1 MRLPSRESNTDQPSR
16 SIVQPMTTS
25 ATRARYRVVAL
36 ATGLGMITYLD
47 RACIATLA
55 PGIIR
60 DLGLTTVQM
69 GYVFTVFQ
77 LAYALFEIPTA
88 WWADRQGTRAV
99 LSRIVLWWSG
109 LTALTGAAFNYPI
122 LLAIRFLFGMGEAGA
137 WPCVARTF
145 SRWIPA
151 RERGRVQGVF
161 FAGAH
166 LVGGLT
172 PALVLWL
179 LTFLSWRMIFVCFGA
194 VGLVWVAIWHT
205 WFRNDPSEH
214 ASVNA
219 AELATIV
226 AERKQE
232 SGHAAG
238 WEYWGRLI
246 RSKNMLA
253 MCIMYI
259 PNCMIFYFCITW
271 LPTFLRQRHGFD
283 ATSLGLF
290 AGLPLIVSMPGDL
303 LGGLVTDRL
312 AARYGLRI
320 GRCALGAAAYLIAGV
335 ALIGAAAST
344 TPILAAT
351 LIAVATGMTM
361 FTLGAAWGTVIEVGR
376 NQVGVVGA
384 TMNSVGNLAAMLN
397 PLIVAYSVQW
407 FGSWNL
413 PLYLMGALFL
423 LGTVCWTLIDPTEP
437 VFAEAAEPQ
446 PGRPQSLGEATA

>member
-1 MRLPSRESNTDQPSR
+1 
-16 SIVQPMTTS
+16 MTSS
-25 ATRARYRVVAL
+25 ATRVRYRVVAL

-55 PGIIR
+55 PGITR
-60 DLGLTTVQM
+60 DLGLSTIQM
-69 GYVFTVFQ
+69 GYVFTAFQ

-88 WWADRQGTRAV
+88 WWADRRGTRSV
-99 LSRIVLWWSG
+99 LSRIVLWWSA
-109 LTALTGAAFNYPI
+109 LTASTAAAFNYPM

-145 SRWIPA
+145 ARWIPV

-179 LTFLSWRMIFVCFGA
+179 LTFMSWRAIFVTFGT

-214 ASVNA
+214 ASVG
-219 AELATIV
+219 AEELRTIV
-226 AERKQE
+226 AERPPD
-232 SGHAAG
+232 SGHATG

-246 RSKNMLA
+246 HNRNMLA
-253 MCIMYI
+253 MCVMYV

-271 LPTFLRQRHGFD
+271 LPTYLKQRHGFD
-283 ATSLGLF
+283 AGSLGIF

-320 GRCALGAAAYLIAGV
+320 GRCGLGAAAYVIAGV
-335 ALIGAAAST
+335 ALLAAAASS
-344 TPILAAT
+344 TPAVAAT
-351 LIAVATGMTM
+351 LIALATGMTM
-361 FTLGAAWGTVIEVGR
+361 FTLGAAWGTVIEMGR
-376 NQVGVVGA
+376 NHVGVVGA

-407 FGSWNL
+407 FNNWNL
-413 PLYLMGALFL
+413 PLYLMGGLFL
-423 LGTVCWTLIDPTEP
+423 LGALCWMLVDPEQP
-437 VFAEAAEPQ
+437 VFGELPVAAPSAA
-446 PGRPQSLGEATA
+446 PSRVGAATA

>member
-1 MRLPSRESNTDQPSR
+1 MTD
-16 SIVQPMTTS
+16 
-25 ATRARYRVVAL
+25 ATHARYRVVAL
-36 ATGLGMITYLD
+36 ATALAMVTYLD

-88 WWADRQGTRAV
+88 WWADRRGTRSV
-99 LSRIVLWWSG
+99 LTRIVIWWSA
-109 LTALTGAAFNYPI
+109 LTAATGAAFSYGSM
-122 LLAIRFLFGMGEAGA
+122 LVIRFLFGAGEAGA

-145 SRWIPA
+145 SRWIPV
-151 RERGRVQGVF
+151 RERGRVQGIF

-179 LTFLSWRMIFVCFGA
+179 QQFLTWRQIFACFGA
-194 VGLVWVAIWHT
+194 VGLLWVSVWST

-214 ASVNA
+214 KSVNA
-219 AELATIV
+219 AELQTIV
-226 AERKQE
+226 AERPRD

-238 WEYWGRLI
+238 AAYWRTLA
-246 RSKNMLA
+246 RSRNMVAL
-253 MCIMYI
+253 CVMYI

-271 LPTFLRQRHGFD
+271 LPIYLRQRHGFD
-283 ATSLGLF
+283 AKSLGIF

-312 AARYGLRI
+312 VARYGLRV
-320 GRCALGAAAYLIAGV
+320 GRSMLGAVSYVVAGL
-335 ALIGAAAST
+335 ALVGAAAS
-344 TPILAAT
+344 PNAIIAAT
-351 LIAVATGMTM
+351 LIAVATGLTM
-361 FTLGAAWGTVIEVGR
+361 FTLGAAWGAVIEVGR
-376 NQVGVVGA
+376 NHVGVVGA

-397 PLIVAYSVQW
+397 PLIVAYSVEW

-413 PLYLMGALFL
+413 PLYVMGVLFFTGALS
-423 LGTVCWTLIDPTEP
+423 WTLVDPARP
-437 VFAEAAEPQ
+437 VFAEAPALAAP
-446 PGRPQSLGEATA
+446 